1 MRTVTEMNT
10 DERRFG
16 KEHSREL
23 ASISG
28 SDELLLTYRPS
39 LLLSL
44 QQTRQAY
51 TLRGMLKFG
60 GFLFSSTR
68 GLQ

>member
-1 MRTVTEMNT
+1 MTEINA

-23 ASISG
+23 ASIG
-28 SDELLLTYRPS
+28 GLDESLLTYRPS
-39 LLLSL
+39 LLLSI

-51 TLRGMLKFG
+51 TLRGMLKLG
-60 GFLFSSTR
+60 GSLFSSTR